1 MTHRSA
7 ARTTSPE
14 GPRDDDAA
22 RSPGRARPSE
32 VPAHRGSN
40 SGCEQDGAT
49 AASSSSAPDAGVP
62 AETGGS
68 LVWHT
73 GWLRRAGAVAASAT
87 CFTAIVV
94 ALVYALDARWVD
106 TAVLMLAG
114 LGQVIAFLWFR
125 APWPRAVCS
134 LILLTAA
141 VSAAQQ
147 LYNRIWWWDILIHF
161 LAVHALVWMLWNR
174 VLRGSAQLR
183 DRMRDARR
191 EPYLLCAL
199 AGLSLATVWEIME
212 LLGFLFVTPEIHIPP
227 LDTLLDVTVG
237 VRGAAVGGRHREPR

>member
-1 MTHRSA
+1 MGADPHSPDPPGCPPVTHRSA

-32 VPAHRGSN
+32 VSAHRGSN
-40 SGCEQDGAT
+40 SGYEQDGAT

-106 TAVLMLAG
+106 TA
-114 LGQVIAFLWFR
+114 
-125 APWPRAVCS
+125 
-134 LILLTAA
+134 A
-141 VSAAQQ
+141 VS
-147 LYNRIWWWDILIHF
+147 RIREHTARGHGARNHRNAITCPSPASMST
-161 LAVHALVWMLWNR
+161 AVSTQRAS
-174 VLRGSAQLR
+174 SA
-183 DRMRDARR
+183 
-191 EPYLLCAL
+191 
-199 AGLSLATVWEIME
+199 
-212 LLGFLFVTPEIHIPP
+212 
-227 LDTLLDVTVG
+227 
-237 VRGAAVGGRHREPR
+237 

>member
-1 MTHRSA
+1 M
-7 ARTTSPE
+7 
-14 GPRDDDAA
+14 
-22 RSPGRARPSE
+22 
-32 VPAHRGSN
+32 N

-62 AETGGS
+62 DENVQNPAPR
-68 LVWHT
+68 T
-73 GWLRRAGAVAASAT
+73 GWPGRAGAVAASAT

-174 VLRGSAQLR
+174 VLRGNAQLR
-183 DRMRDARR
+183 DRVRDARR

-199 AGLSLATVWEIME
+199 AGLSLATAWEIME

-237 VRGAAVGGRHREPR
+237 VLGAAMVGRYREPR

>member
-1 MTHRSA
+1 M
-7 ARTTSPE
+7 
-14 GPRDDDAA
+14 
-22 RSPGRARPSE
+22 
-32 VPAHRGSN
+32 
-40 SGCEQDGAT
+40 
-49 AASSSSAPDAGVP
+49 
-62 AETGGS
+62 
-68 LVWHT
+68 
-73 GWLRRAGAVAASAT
+73 AASAT

-227 LDTLLDVTVG
+227 LDTLLDVIVG
-237 VRGAAVGGRHREPR
+237 VLGAAMVGRHREPR